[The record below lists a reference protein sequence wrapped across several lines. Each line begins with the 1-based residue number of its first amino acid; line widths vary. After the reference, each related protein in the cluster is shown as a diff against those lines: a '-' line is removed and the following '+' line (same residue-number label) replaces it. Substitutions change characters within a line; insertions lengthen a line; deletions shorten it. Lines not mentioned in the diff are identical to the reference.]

1 MDDTRNDIRE
11 EANRVDN
18 QATQYRKLATGL
30 AEVATVVED
39 EVLPNS
45 TKHEIN
51 VKSRNAGRRKVVVVS
66 AWYDDYMDAPT
77 ALIADERWT
86 EAKVA
91 TTNKGQYRLRLAAEC
106 GGR

>member
-51 VKSRNAGRRKVVVVS
+51 VKSRSAGRRKIVVAS
-66 AWYDDYMDAPT
+66 AWYDDYMDVPAP
-77 ALIADERWT
+77 LIAGDKWT

-106 GGR
+106 GSR